1 MTKTIFMTGATGF
14 LGRRFARELA
24 EIKAVNLLLLV
35 RPRSGGKPEDRL
47 ADIALDRPGV
57 RSVPGDIADTS
68 VVADLSGLDPV
79 DEFWHIAGLTEFH
92 ESKRPQ
98 LEQVN
103 VEGVRHA
110 LALAE
115 RWKVS
120 RFFHISTAYVA
131 GICDGPVPE
140 DGLLP
145 NPVFRNPYEETKYR
159 GEQLVRNSTLP
170 WTVIRP
176 SILMGDSV
184 TGESYSDKMAYGVC
198 KVYHSLAEWVQREE
212 PDGTAA
218 GTRRYRVCGC
228 GDAAKN
234 CVCIDDAVR
243 LMLAVRER
251 GAICKTYHCCHSQPT
266 NMAELH
272 AAVTRAAESP
282 FLSLDPQ
289 PVADADRKQRFVDKG
304 VRVYEPYMTL
314 SDPPFQL
321 VNVLTIAP
329 GFRPAPM
336 NQELLGRLFN
346 VYIGDLRRKKHGA
359 NDTSLNL
366 CRFDAVKKYGAFA
379 LAYNS
384 MSRQFDA
391 FYCDGVDGYL
401 AYAMVD
407 RTAMMVGDP
416 VADKP
421 DAILAEFVNWCDR
434 QNHRVCALQ
443 IGHATATA
451 LRALGCCVNK
461 IGIETSV
468 DVRRFDLDLRGK
480 EYQEIRNS
488 RNVAQR
494 LNITVREQPLAE
506 RSRAELQSLFADWLD
521 RKKNKQELHLLL
533 RPPSLAPEPSVRH
546 FLAEY
551 QGRLI
556 AAVFFT
562 PIYCDGRATGY
573 YADIERYNNNNNIPT
588 RLNWMKLIQFE
599 AAKTFQQE
607 GGVERIALGMSPLS
621 CVGESEFNDNP
632 ELTALF
638 EQLFEESELYAF
650 KGIATH
656 KRRYPCLDEHPV
668 YIATRTPTAADE
680 ILDLLK
686 GVGLLGENGAQ
697 QSASLVREARG
708 GPRDGEP

>member
-1 MTKTIFMTGATGF
+1 
-14 LGRRFARELA
+14 
-24 EIKAVNLLLLV
+24 
-35 RPRSGGKPEDRL
+35 
-47 ADIALDRPGV
+47 
-57 RSVPGDIADTS
+57 
-68 VVADLSGLDPV
+68 
-79 DEFWHIAGLTEFH
+79 
-92 ESKRPQ
+92 
-98 LEQVN
+98 
-103 VEGVRHA
+103 
-110 LALAE
+110 
-115 RWKVS
+115 
-120 RFFHISTAYVA
+120 
-131 GICDGPVPE
+131 
-140 DGLLP
+140 
-145 NPVFRNPYEETKYR
+145 
-159 GEQLVRNSTLP
+159 
-170 WTVIRP
+170 
-176 SILMGDSV
+176 
-184 TGESYSDKMAYGVC
+184 
-198 KVYHSLAEWVQREE
+198 
-212 PDGTAA
+212 
-218 GTRRYRVCGC
+218 
-228 GDAAKN
+228 
-234 CVCIDDAVR
+234 
-243 LMLAVRER
+243 
-251 GAICKTYHCCHSQPT
+251 
-266 NMAELH
+266 
-272 AAVTRAAESP
+272 
-282 FLSLDPQ
+282 
-289 PVADADRKQRFVDKG
+289 
-304 VRVYEPYMTL
+304 
-314 SDPPFQL
+314 
-321 VNVLTIAP
+321 
-329 GFRPAPM
+329 
-336 NQELLGRLFN
+336 
-346 VYIGDLRRKKHGA
+346 
-359 NDTSLNL
+359 
-366 CRFDAVKKYGAFA
+366 
-379 LAYNS
+379 